1 MQILFFLFALVA
13 VIGALGM
20 VLSHNIV
27 HSALFLVLSFIGLAL
42 IYFALQA
49 PFLGAVQL
57 MVYSGAIAILIVM
70 AIMMVGR
77 ADMSI
82 SAPVQSL
89 SKRFVGAGMAALI
102 FVLLGLAATLT
113 PLPISSD
120 AGPATEAADLV
131 VLLLSNF
138 ALPFELAAI
147 LLLAAMIGALLLARG
162 GHAS

>member
-113 PLPISSD
+113 PLTTRSA
-120 AGPATEAADLV
+120 AGPETEAADLA

>member
-120 AGPATEAADLV
+120 AGPATEAADLA

>member
-1 MQILFFLFALVA
+1 MQLLFFLFAFVT

-20 VLSHNIV
+20 VLSRNIV

-57 MVYSGAIAILIVM
+57 MVYSGAVAILIIM
-70 AIMMVGR
+70 AIMMMGR

-102 FVLLGLAATLT
+102 FVLLGLATTLT
-113 PLPISSD
+113 PLPISSA
-120 AGPATEAADLV
+120 AGSATEAQELA

-138 ALPFELAAI
+138 ALPFELAAV
-147 LLLAAMIGALLLARG
+147 LLLAAMIGALMLARG
-162 GHAS
+162 GNAS

>member
-1 MQILFFLFALVA
+1 MQLLFFLFALVA

-20 VLSHNIV
+20 VLSRNIV

-57 MVYSGAIAILIVM
+57 MVYSGAVAILIVM

-89 SKRFVGAGMAALI
+89 VKRFVGAGMAAL
-102 FVLLGLAATLT
+102 VLSTARSRHRPHAA
-113 PLPISSD
+113 
-120 AGPATEAADLV
+120 AGDLCCPCNRGGGPCRAAAQQLR
-131 VLLLSNF
+131 
-138 ALPFELAAI
+138 AAI
-147 LLLAAMIGALLLARG
+147 
-162 GHAS
+162 

>member
-1 MQILFFLFALVA
+1 MQLLFFLFALVA

-57 MVYSGAIAILIVM
+57 MVYSGAVAILIVM

-89 SKRFVGAGMAALI
+89 VKRFVGAGMAALV
-102 FVLLGLAATLT
+102 FLLLGLAT
-113 PLPISSD
+113 
-120 AGPATEAADLV
+120 AA
-131 VLLLSNF
+131 
-138 ALPFELAAI
+138 
-147 LLLAAMIGALLLARG
+147 
-162 GHAS
+162 HAFF

>member
-113 PLPISSD
+113 PLTTRSA
-120 AGPATEAADLV
+120 AGPETEAADLA
-131 VLLLSNF
+131 VLLLNNF

>member
-1 MQILFFLFALVA
+1 MQLLFFLFALVA

-20 VLSHNIV
+20 VLSRNIV

-57 MVYSGAIAILIVM
+57 MVYSGAVAILIVM

-89 SKRFVGAGMAALI
+89 VKCFVGAGMAALV
-102 FVLLGLAATLT
+102 FLLLGLATALT
-113 PLPISSD
+113 PLPVIS
-120 AGPATEAADLV
+120 AAPATEAADLA

-138 ALPFELAAI
+138 ALPFELAAV
-147 LLLAAMIGALLLARG
+147 LLLAATIGALLLARG
-162 GHAS
+162 GKIS

>member
-1 MQILFFLFALVA
+1 MQLLFFLFALVA

-20 VLSHNIV
+20 VLSRNIV

-57 MVYSGAIAILIVM
+57 MVYSGAVAILIVM

-89 SKRFVGAGMAALI
+89 GKRFVGAGMAALV
-102 FVLLGLAATLT
+102 FLLLGLATALT
-113 PLPISSD
+113 PLPVQS
-120 AGPATEAADLV
+120 AAPATEAADLA

-138 ALPFELAAI
+138 ALPFELAAV
-147 LLLAAMIGALLLARG
+147 LLLAATIGALLIARG
-162 GHAS
+162 GKIS

>member
-1 MQILFFLFALVA
+1 MQLLFFLFALVA

-20 VLSHNIV
+20 VLSRNIV

-57 MVYSGAIAILIVM
+57 MVYSSAVAILIVM

-89 SKRFVGAGMAALI
+89 VKRFVGAGMAALV
-102 FVLLGLAATLT
+102 FLLLGLATALT
-113 PLPISSD
+113 PLPVIS
-120 AGPATEAADLV
+120 AAPATEAADLA

-138 ALPFELAAI
+138 ALPFELAAV
-147 LLLAAMIGALLLARG
+147 LLLAATIGALLLARG
-162 GHAS
+162 GKIS

>member
-1 MQILFFLFALVA
+1 MQLLFFLFAFVT

-20 VLSHNIV
+20 VLSRNIV
-27 HSALFLVLSFIGLAL
+27 HSALFLVLSFIGPAL

-57 MVYSGAIAILIVM
+57 MVYSGAVAILIIM
-70 AIMMVGR
+70 AIMMMGR

-102 FVLLGLAATLT
+102 FVLLGLATTLT
-113 PLPISSD
+113 PLPISSA
-120 AGPATEAADLV
+120 AGSATEAQDLA

-138 ALPFELAAI
+138 ALPFELAAV
-147 LLLAAMIGALLLARG
+147 LLLAAMIGALMLARG
-162 GHAS
+162 GNAS